1 MSSKLESFIGKVKAE
16 EGLLLGGVVNHRS
29 ARFSEFKQAVRWC
42 DIVIAENKEAGRK
55 PLFDGIE
62 ASTLAPEIE

>member
-29 ARFSEFKQAVRWC
+29 ARFSEFKQAVHWC
-42 DIVIAENKEAGRK
+42 DTAIAENKKAGRK
-55 PLFDGIE
+55 PLYDGIE
-62 ASTLAPEIE
+62 ASALEPEVE